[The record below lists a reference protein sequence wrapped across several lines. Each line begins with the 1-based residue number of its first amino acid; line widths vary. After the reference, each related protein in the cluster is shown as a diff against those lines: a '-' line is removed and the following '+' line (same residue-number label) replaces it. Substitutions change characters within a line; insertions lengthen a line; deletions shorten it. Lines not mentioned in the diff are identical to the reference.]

1 MTILNSPFSIFN
13 SPPLVKNA
21 YLFRREAA
29 AASLRKGRAFQPTPY
44 VSRPAG
50 AAEVPPPSVCGLP
63 KVTRLISINDDFP
76 FPSSGRSP
84 PSVSVVRYALVAG
97 RSANPGCNDER
108 GLLFPQRRCRH
119 KRGQQQQKRKKNI
132 FYWKSGILFV
142 LKKGGGQYAI
152 LRFVAGACL
161 ISYRIHNLKMQ
172 KHCNSQFTVHTNAKH
187 KSAKTLQETRD

>member
-1 MTILNSPFSIFN
+1 MTILNFQFSIFN
-13 SPPLVKNA
+13 SLSGV
-21 YLFRREAA
+21 AA
-29 AASLRKGRAFQPTPY
+29 RCLSTERGHVPADSVRGTPCG
-44 VSRPAG
+44 SSG
-50 AAEVPPPSVCGLP
+50 SPPPPFCGLP
-63 KVTRLISINDDFP
+63 KATRLISINDDFP
-76 FPSSGRSP
+76 FPSSGRSS

-142 LKKGGGQYAI
+142 LKKGGQYAI

-172 KHCNSQFTVHTNAKH
+172 KHCNSQFTVHTNANH